1 MEYELVVKDNALIN
15 ASYSL
20 SLVEQRLILL
30 ATIAIRKNVHKMDL
44 DCLDNKP
51 IRISASEYIN
61 TFHVEPST
69 AYKGLRE
76 ACKTLFARQFS
87 YQENIDGRI
96 ANMTSRW
103 VQKIGYIDNSA
114 TVIFTFSDDVV
125 PLITELQRHFTSYE
139 IKQTA
144 HLTSGYAIRLYELLI
159 AWRSSGKT
167 PQIKLEDFRAKMG
180 VEKNS
185 YPKMEVFKRRVL
197 DPAIEQINKHTDI
210 KATYEQHKE
219 GRSIVGFS
227 FKFKQKKTKEEIATR
242 CQKTMDLFEDSK
254 DTFVKMSDAQ
264 INKYSSI
271 LSKIS
276 DISDLSTFP
285 SYDAFALWIANI
297 LRDPKSVREETA
309 KRIFKALQTETDF
322 KK

>member
-1 MEYELVVKDNALIN
+1 MEDDLVVKDNALIN

-30 ATIAIRKNVHKMDL
+30 ATVAIRKNVHKMDL
-44 DCLDNKP
+44 DCLDRKP
-51 IRISASEYIN
+51 IRISASDYIN
-61 TFHVEPST
+61 TFHVDPSS
-69 AYKGLRE
+69 AYKSLKD

-114 TVIFTFSDDVV
+114 TVVFTFADDVI
-125 PLITELQRHFTSYE
+125 PLVTELQKHFTSYE

-159 AWRSSGKT
+159 AWRSAGKT
-167 PQIKLEDFRAKMG
+167 PQIKLEDFRKKLG
-180 VEKNS
+180 VDENG

-197 DPAIEQINKHTDI
+197 EPAIEQINKHTDI

-219 GRSIVGFS
+219 GRSIVAFS
-227 FKFKQKKTKEEIATR
+227 FKFKQKEVKPPIEHKEGSKDQNTP
-242 CQKTMDLFEDSK
+242 DLFHKMTEAQL
-254 DTFVKMSDAQ
+254 DTF
-264 INKYSSI
+264 SSK
-271 LSKIS
+271 LA
-276 DISDLSTFP
+276 DLGEDQAMANVGEEMP
-285 SYDAFALWIANI
+285 S
-297 LRDPKSVREETA
+297 
-309 KRIFKALQTETDF
+309 FKARLRSMLKDPEKQ
-322 KK
+322 KKLTKHLATVGVKG